1 MQKSLKD
8 VEEEEE
14 LVRERS
20 EGKIKIKEFKG

>member
-20 EGKIKIKEFKG
+20 EGKIKIKAFKG